1 MPDSS
6 PDAVVETDVVTVSD
20 TTAAATPADTS
31 ETQGGIAETPPA
43 AKAETMLD
51 AVNAALKPKED
62 SPTSQTSD
70 PAAKADLEDPLKA
83 EAAEGEDEDLADDEF
98 RKLGHKVQ
106 RRIKSFTKKLEA
118 KDAEIGG
125 LKPKATEYDKI
136 VSNLSRSGLSNEDF
150 SNLME
155 IGGLMVNDP
164 AKALARLTPVLRHLQ
179 EQVGEI
185 LPDELAERVRQGYL
199 TEADAKALN
208 RSTADAQ
215 RAKERADKLT
225 SQQEAEKAQRETDEL
240 VHSSLSAVESWEK
253 QKASKDP
260 DWHLKRTEVAEQ
272 VELAIVREAQKRKS
286 AYFPTAEESVKLAE
300 KALEIVNGR
309 LKHLKPKPEER
320 KPVNGSTSSRSK
332 PAAKT
337 TLDAI
342 NNALG

>member
-6 PDAVVETDVVTVSD
+6 PDAVVETDVATVTAD
-20 TTAAATPADTS
+20 ATPATTS
-31 ETQGGIAETPPA
+31 ETQGGIADTPTV

-51 AVNAALKPKED
+51 AVNAALKPKEE
-62 SPTSQTSD
+62 SPPSQTSD
-70 PAAKADLEDPLKA
+70 PAAKADPEDPLKA
-83 EAAEGEDEDLADDEF
+83 EGAEGEDEDLADDEF

-136 VSNLSRSGLSNEDF
+136 VSNLTRSGLTNEDF

-155 IGGLMVNDP
+155 IGGLMVQAPD
-164 AKALARLTPVLRHLQ
+164 KALARLMPVVRHLQ

-185 LPDELAERVRQGYL
+185 LPPELEERVRQGYL

-215 RAKERADKLT
+215 RAKEQTERLT
-225 SQQEAEKAQRETDEL
+225 SQQKAEQAQRETEEL
-240 VHSSLSAVESWEK
+240 VSSSLSAVESWEK

-260 DWHLKRTEVAEQ
+260 DWHLKRTQVAEQ

-286 AYFPTAEESVKLAE
+286 AYFPTAEESVKLAD
-300 KALEIVNGR
+300 KALEMVNER
-309 LKHLKPKPEER
+309 FKHLKPKPEER
-320 KPVNGSTSSRSK
+320 KPVTGSTSSRSK
-332 PAAKT
+332 PAAKS

>member
-6 PDAVVETDVVTVSD
+6 PDAVVETDVTTVTD
-20 TTAAATPADTS
+20 TSAVATPAATP

-62 SPTSQTSD
+62 SPPSQTSD
-70 PAAKADLEDPLKA
+70 PAAKADPEDPLKA

-136 VSNLSRSGLSNEDF
+136 VSNLTRSGLTSEDF

-155 IGGLMVNDP
+155 IGGLMVQAPD
-164 AKALARLTPVLRHLQ
+164 KALARLMPVVRHLQ

-185 LPDELAERVRQGYL
+185 LPDELQERVRQGYL

-215 RAKERADKLT
+215 RLRE
-225 SQQEAEKAQRETDEL
+225 QAERETERQKTEKETRERDEL
-240 VHSSLSAVESWEK
+240 VTSALGAVESWEK